1 MEYIRILRAPTKENT
16 SVLIAVD
23 IEGKNTGVNWPILV
37 AIPF

>member
-23 IEGKNTGVNWPILV
+23 IEGKNTQEQDQIR
-37 AIPF
+37 I